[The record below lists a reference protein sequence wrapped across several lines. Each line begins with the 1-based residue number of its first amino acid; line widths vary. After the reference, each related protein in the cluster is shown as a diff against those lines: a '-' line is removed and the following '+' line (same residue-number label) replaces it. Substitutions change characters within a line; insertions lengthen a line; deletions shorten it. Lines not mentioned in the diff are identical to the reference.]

1 LHEHQKRRWARRSHT
16 ILCGRLLLL
25 TCAAISEHPLV
36 ALGLG
41 FIGVVVI
48 GTALYRVCPL
58 YTLLRVD
65 TNSGSS
71 PRPR

>member
-1 LHEHQKRRWARRSHT
+1 MSTKNVGGRDAVIRSVAA
-16 ILCGRLLLL
+16 GLLLL

>member
-1 LHEHQKRRWARRSHT
+1 MSTKNVGGRDAVIRSVAA
-16 ILCGRLLLL
+16 GLLLL

-41 FIGVVVI
+41 LIGVVVI